1 MSTKYFREARIDM
14 VNEIL
19 NLEIP
24 ITTLNKQARGRDPR
38 LINSLNNKL
47 GIRYCI
53 KHLSST
59 K

>member
-24 ITTLNKQARGRDPR
+24 ITTLNKQARGRGPR
-38 LINSLNNKL
+38 LINSLNNL
-47 GIRYCI
+47 INIGITRY
-53 KHLSST
+53 
-59 K
+59 